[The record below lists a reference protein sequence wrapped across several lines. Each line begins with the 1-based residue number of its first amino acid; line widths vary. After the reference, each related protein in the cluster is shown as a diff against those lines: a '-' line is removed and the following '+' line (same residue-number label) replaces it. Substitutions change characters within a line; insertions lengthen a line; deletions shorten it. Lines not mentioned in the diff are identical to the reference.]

1 MHIEYNVRQRWFY
14 GIQRHLQYYF
24 RYIVAVGQRE
34 IYIYIG
40 IYVNLTSSLDGKK
53 KMKLMKWH
61 IRYDRIDGIM
71 ICQWLMATELY
82 VRYIEDATKFTVE
95 QELLTL

>member
-1 MHIEYNVRQRWFY
+1 MSNNVDFMVFNATSNYISVTSWRSDNVR
-14 GIQRHLQYYF
+14 
-24 RYIVAVGQRE
+24 
-34 IYIYIG
+34 YIYIG

-82 VRYIEDATKFTVE
+82 VRYIEDVTKFTVE

>member
-1 MHIEYNVRQRWFY
+1 MSDNVDFMVFNATSNNISVTSWRSDNVR
-14 GIQRHLQYYF
+14 
-24 RYIVAVGQRE
+24 
-34 IYIYIG
+34 YIYIG

-82 VRYIEDATKFTVE
+82 VRYIEDVTKFTVE